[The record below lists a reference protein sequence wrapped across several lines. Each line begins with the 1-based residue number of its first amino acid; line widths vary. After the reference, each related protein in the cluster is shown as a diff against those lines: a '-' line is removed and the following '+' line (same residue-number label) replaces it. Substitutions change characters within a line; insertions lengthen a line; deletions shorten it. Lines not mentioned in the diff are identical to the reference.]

1 MLGRLFLVLSLVFLF
16 GFGQQGAAVHAI
28 SHLND
33 EQGES
38 QQNKQSHH
46 GTFCDKCAV
55 FAALNSVVGTNQI
68 SFGLPAGV
76 QALFI
81 ESGIHRLSA
90 HTHHYA
96 ARAPP
101 ILV

>member
-1 MLGRLFLVLSLVFLF
+1 MLRRLFLALSLVFLF

-33 EQGES
+33 EQGKS
-38 QQNKQSHH
+38 QQDKQSRH
-46 GTFCDKCAV
+46 GSFCDKCAV
-55 FAALNSVVGTNQI
+55 FAALDSAVGTDQI
-68 SFGLPAGV
+68 SFGLPAGIQV
-76 QALFI
+76 LFI
-81 ESGIHRLSA
+81 ESGSHRSST

-101 ILV
+101 FLV